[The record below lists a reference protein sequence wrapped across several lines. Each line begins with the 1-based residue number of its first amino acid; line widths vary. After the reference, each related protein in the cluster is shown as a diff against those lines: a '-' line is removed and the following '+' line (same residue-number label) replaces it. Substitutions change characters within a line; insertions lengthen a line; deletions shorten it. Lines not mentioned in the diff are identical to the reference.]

1 MQTLTFDLPDLTRQA
16 EHDIRMRVAGTLY
29 EQRLTSTAE
38 AARLVGLPQREFI
51 ETMGRYGFSLFSG
64 TPDEYEQDFRVELS

>member
-38 AARLVGLPQREFI
+38 GARLVGLPQREFI

-64 TPDEYEQDFRVELS
+64 TSEEYEQDFRVELS